1 MRRAMVGWIVLAGC
15 FVLLGAGTV
24 IGARTMRGNE
34 VSAARIA
41 EWRHYAEE
49 VERGTRT
56 PSPALTRLLTEA
68 AITQNG
74 YASAAMDLV
83 RFVGSGVFILGLLLG
98 LDLLRYRMR
107 HPELPAPPLE

>member
-1 MRRAMVGWIVLAGC
+1 MVGWIIVAGC

-24 IGARTMRGNE
+24 IGARTIRGYE
-34 VSAARIA
+34 VPAATI
-41 EWRHYAEE
+41 EQWRQYAGE

-68 AITQNG
+68 AITQNR
-74 YASAAMDLV
+74 YASAAANLV

-107 HPELPAPPLE
+107 HPEVIPRTAP

>member
-1 MRRAMVGWIVLAGC
+1 MVGWIVLAGC

-24 IGARTMRGNE
+24 IGARAMRGNE
-34 VSAARIA
+34 VSAAMIA
-41 EWRHYAEE
+41 QWRQYADE

-83 RFVGSGVFILGLLLG
+83 RFVGGGVFILGLLLG
-98 LDLLRYRMR
+98 LDLLRYRIR
-107 HPELPAPPLE
+107 HPEAPAPPLE